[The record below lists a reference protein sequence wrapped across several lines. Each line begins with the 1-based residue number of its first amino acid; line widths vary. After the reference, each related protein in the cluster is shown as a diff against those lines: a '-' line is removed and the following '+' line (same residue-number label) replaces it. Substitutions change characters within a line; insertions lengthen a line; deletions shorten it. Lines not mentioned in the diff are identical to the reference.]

1 LKQSDDEISQQITE
15 PSDSSLGYDA
25 TNTPSVDEEDN
36 ERHSNDLSEN
46 LDRPTDLTKESAIT
60 SSVSFNE
67 EKESIKL
74 TIKLQPNDYSTKI
87 IKASDSSPR
96 KETSPKKEMRT
107 PLLSSN
113 KKMETLKTQNKEE
126 IREKTPEPKDLSL
139 HKESAD
145 IVTDLSVNEEKQICK
160 NSDHEII
167 GSVVQSSEEVITES
181 VNEEKRTKSQSE
193 EETRE
198 QKAEPIVSSLE
209 KEVITTILPIIEDK
223 GIQNSQSSVELIRET
238 TEIKSDLI
246 LDKNSQIPNISFDEI
261 KSDLTSDKIIKI
273 QNNSLIEVKSDLTS
287 DKITEIQNNSLESE
301 PKVEKGRPP
310 RKRRWGGTSTGND
323 FQQNAY
329 KGISSDQLKELIPDL
344 NCATSQT
351 TASNNDNALSI
362 PKVEPKLIV
371 AKSEPKQTVAK
382 TEPKQIVAKSEPK
395 QTVAK
400 TEPKQIIAKT
410 DSIQEQEL
418 KREVSPARNVE
429 SNIIF
434 IRNLVRPFTLLQLKD
449 VLGRTGKLIEERFWI
464 DKIKSKCYAT
474 YDTVGEA
481 IATRQALHGIRWPAS
496 NPKLLCVDFA
506 NKEELDSLLNE
517 EININKEVVNTNNRK
532 IDENVVNEKY
542 DIIIKKDDKSVF
554 REKNENNDTLKNK
567 TETRPIREW
576 DREKLTNKEETEKSR
591 TPVKRRLRSPSPR
604 NRSQERSELKRR
616 RHGLNHY

>member
-1 LKQSDDEISQQITE
+1 MKQSDDEISQQITE
-15 PSDSSLGYDA
+15 PSDSSLGYEE
-25 TNTPSVDEEDN
+25 TNAPSVYEE
-36 ERHSNDLSEN
+36 ETIRHSNDLKDHLN
-46 LDRPTDLTKESAIT
+46 RPTDLTKESAIT

-74 TIKLQPNDYSTKI
+74 RIKLQPNDYSTKI
-87 IKASDSSPR
+87 IKASDLSPR
-96 KETSPKKEMRT
+96 KEMSPKKEIRT

-113 KKMETLKTQNKEE
+113 KQMETLKTQNKEE
-126 IREKTPEPKDLSL
+126 IREKTPEPKDLSF

-145 IVTDLSVNEEKQICK
+145 IVTNLSVNEEKEICK
-160 NSDHEII
+160 KSDHEII
-167 GSVVQSSEEVITES
+167 GSVVQSSEEVITQS

-223 GIQNSQSSVELIRET
+223 GIQKSQSSVELIRET
-238 TEIKSDLI
+238 TEIKSDLTSE
-246 LDKNSQIPNISFDEI
+246 KNTEIPSISFDEI
-261 KSDLTSDKIIKI
+261 KSDLTSDKITKI

-287 DKITEIQNNSLESE
+287 DKITEIQNNSIESE

-323 FQQNAY
+323 FQQNTY

-382 TEPKQIVAKSEPK
+382 IEPK

-400 TEPKQIIAKT
+400 TELKQIVAKK
-410 DSIQEQEL
+410 DEIQEQES

-429 SNIIF
+429 SNIVF

-481 IATRQALHGIRWPAS
+481 IATREALHGIRWPAS
-496 NPKLLCVDFA
+496 NPKFLCVDFA

-567 TETRPIREW
+567 TENRPIREW

-604 NRSQERSELKRR
+604 SRSQERSEIKRR